1 MRRVM
6 VLPGLSRLDELLL
19 RYENIVAEST
29 KRTPNLGQGTEEGLT
44 SFRAPSSP
52 VLSCLSMGTLPTH
65 TLNTNKLR
73 PQNISLDILSRA
85 GSVCGSPMPQTRDSV
100 LFYIESGGYA
110 IEPLAPNSVQSSPGG
125 FKQDPSD
132 REGFKPAVDWLE
144 AYTRQGKSPDELGR
158 TKAELAKKQSS
169 TQKPLHLSSLPFD
182 HVCKEQGFWRLGMW
196 PQDKDP
202 YIQDYGLTMFVE
214 NYAPEQTVNPSTMSL
229 ERADAILADLH
240 NYLIHDLMLGDLGST
255 RQIGGSLPE
264 EPQPAAQSLVS
275 CSLLSSPSGTTQG
288 TRQGHITSA
297 EQYSYEKFDTRDMPS
312 HDTEM
317 HWEGMSAT
325 SVSDISDFMDSI
337 QGDSIQEFEQ
347 DINNLYNRYDLVTP
361 TRYGGVMQAGT
372 VDVTELAAEQPK
384 LEQQLSSYMED
395 AMVGEAM

>member
-44 SFRAPSSP
+44 SFRA
-52 VLSCLSMGTLPTH
+52 LSCAVMLVNGNTADPQTF
-65 TLNTNKLR
+65 NTNKFGR
-73 PQNISLDILSRA
+73 KKYSLDILSRA
-85 GSVCGSPMPQTRDSV
+85 GFVRGSPMPQTRDSV

-110 IEPLAPNSVQSSPGG
+110 IEPLTPNSVQASPRG

-144 AYTRQGKSPDELGR
+144 AYTRKGKSQDELDR
-158 TKAELAKKQSS
+158 IKAELAKKQSS

-214 NYAPEQTVNPSTMSL
+214 NYAPEQTVNPSTMTL
-229 ERADAILADLH
+229 ERADAILADLN

-255 RQIGGSLPE
+255 RQIGGSPPKQ
-264 EPQPAAQSLVS
+264 PQPAAQSLVS
-275 CSLLSSPSGTTQG
+275 CSLMSSPSATTQG
-288 TRQGHITSA
+288 TRPGHITSA
-297 EQYSYEKFDTRDMPS
+297 EQYSYENVDTRDMPS
-312 HDTEM
+312 HDTEL

-325 SVSDISDFMDSI
+325 SVSDISDVMDSI

-347 DINNLYNRYDLVTP
+347 DINNLYNRYDLLKTP
-361 TRYGGVMQAGT
+361 TSYGGVMQAGT
-372 VDVTELAAEQPK
+372 VEVTEPAAEHPK

-395 AMVGEAM
+395 TMVGEAM

>member
-1 MRRVM
+1 
-6 VLPGLSRLDELLL
+6 
-19 RYENIVAEST
+19 
-29 KRTPNLGQGTEEGLT
+29 
-44 SFRAPSSP
+44 
-52 VLSCLSMGTLPTH
+52 MGTLPTH
-65 TLNTNKLR
+65 TLRPQNISLHLLSFVLNLSTSATQISCGHTNKLR

-85 GSVCGSPMPQTRDSV
+85 GSARGSPMPQTRDSV

-110 IEPLAPNSVQSSPGG
+110 IEPLAPNSVQASPGG

-144 AYTRQGKSPDELGR
+144 AYTRQGKSQDELGR

-182 HVCKEQGFWRLGMW
+182 HVRKEQGFWRLGMW
-196 PQDKDP
+196 PHDKDP

-214 NYAPEQTVNPSTMSL
+214 NYAPEQTVNASTMTL

-255 RQIGGSLPE
+255 RQIGGSTSTPKQ
-264 EPQPAAQSLVS
+264 PRPAAQSLVS
-275 CSLLSSPSGTTQG
+275 CSLLSSPSGSTQG

-297 EQYSYEKFDTRDMPS
+297 DQYSYEKVDTRDMPS
-312 HDTEM
+312 HDTELR
-317 HWEGMSAT
+317 WEGMSAT
-325 SVSDISDFMDSI
+325 SVSDISDLMDSI

-361 TRYGGVMQAGT
+361 TSYGGMMQAGT
-372 VDVTELAAEQPK
+372 VEVTELDGEQPK
-384 LEQQLSSYMED
+384 LEQQLSSYLED
-395 AMVGEAM
+395 TMVGEAM